1 MATACAGRLIMQA
14 NICKQRMKVLL
25 TSPYYPPHI
34 GGVQIHTRAIARG
47 LSERGYE
54 VEVVTSI
61 GCDERVKVTT
71 IPCLRIPYSPIP
83 LAFPKV
89 YAEVYH
95 SHIPSPF
102 FARCVLKKKYQPHI
116 VTYHNDIVIPNR
128 VNGKPLPRFV
138 ARWLEHQNER
148 LVRPILDTAEV
159 IIATTRSY
167 AETTPLLKDYLD
179 KVEIIPNAIRVNEFV
194 PGKDVGEREKIVLYV
209 GRLVEYKGLP
219 ILIRAMKD
227 IQAKLV
233 VLGDGEDRNRFE
245 TLAQTVGAQV
255 DFRGKVSDSEVQDWL
270 RKARVLVLPG
280 KSRLEA
286 FGIVLLEAM
295 ACNTPVIAP
304 NIPGVGEIARS
315 GGLVFAD
322 EDELSLTITRILEDD
337 TLATML
343 GRKGRASV
351 EQNYDWE
358 SVLDKIEALYTR

>member
-1 MATACAGRLIMQA
+1 MKA

-34 GGVQIHTRAIARG
+34 GGVQIHTRTIARG
-47 LSERGYE
+47 LSERGYDI
-54 VEVVTSI
+54 EVVTSI
-61 GCDERVKVTT
+61 GYDERVKVTT

-83 LAFPKV
+83 LTFPEV
-89 YAEVYH
+89 HAEVYH

-102 FARCVLKKKYQPHI
+102 FARCVLKKRYQPHI
-116 VTYHNDIVIPNR
+116 VTYHNDVVIPDR
-128 VNGKPLPRFV
+128 VDGKPIPLFV
-138 ARWLEHQNER
+138 SRWIEHHNEK

-159 IIATTRSY
+159 IIATTSSY
-167 AETTPLLKDYLD
+167 AATSPILSDYLE
-179 KVEIIPNAIRVNEFV
+179 KIEIIPNAIRVKEFLL
-194 PGKDVGEREKIVLYV
+194 GNDAGDRDSIVLYV

-219 ILIRAMKD
+219 ILIRAMKN
-227 IQAKLV
+227 IQARLV

-245 TLAQTVGAQV
+245 TLAQKIGAQV
-255 DFRGKVSDSEVQDWL
+255 DFRGRVSDTEVQDWL

-315 GGLVFAD
+315 GGLVYD
-322 EDELSLTITRILEDD
+322 EEDELSLTITRILEDD
-337 TLATML
+337 TLATTL
-343 GRKGRASV
+343 GRNGRASV

-358 SVLDKIEALYTR
+358 SVLDKIEALYNR